1 MRNLTLLAAAICFAF
16 AGLQA
21 QTAQQQTTVTCTP
34 VFNTVKCSDGSSAR
48 RVGNFVYYT
57 APPAAP
63 APPMR
68 IYNEGGF
75 TYNSDGTFS
84 YTAPSYTYIQPIPQ
98 PVQPVQIQPIQPFQY

>member
-1 MRNLTLLAAAICFAF
+1 
-16 AGLQA
+16 
-21 QTAQQQTTVTCTP
+21 
-34 VFNTVKCSDGSSAR
+34 
-48 RVGNFVYYT
+48 
-57 APPAAP
+57 
-63 APPMR
+63 MR